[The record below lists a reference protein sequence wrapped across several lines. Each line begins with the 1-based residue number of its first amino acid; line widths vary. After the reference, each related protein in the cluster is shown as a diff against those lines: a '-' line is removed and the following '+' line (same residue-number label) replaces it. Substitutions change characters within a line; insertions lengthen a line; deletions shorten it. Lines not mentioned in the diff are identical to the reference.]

1 MSPPEAAPGMVV
13 RPAPDFQAM
22 IAQASA
28 EGTDVMEAVTAFSR
42 GKVQGAAG
50 EGYKIDDFGIPGM
63 VYADGPA
70 GLRINPTRR
79 GDNNEY
85 YCTAFPT
92 GAVLAASF
100 DQDLVFEITR
110 AMGEEVREYGVDILL
125 APAINIHRN
134 PLCGRNF
141 EYFSEDPLLAGKMAS
156 AYV

>member
-1 MSPPEAAPGMVV
+1 MTVITTALASLMSILSLSTPVFPILGPNNIQEIIRSMTLEQKASMVVGTNRGFMSPPEAAPGMVV

-28 EGTDVMEAVTAFSR
+28 EGTDVTEAVTAFSR

-70 GLRINPTRR
+70 GLRIDPTRR
-79 GDNNEY
+79 GDDNEY

-92 GAVLAASF
+92 GAVLAAS
-100 DQDLVFEITR
+100 
-110 AMGEEVREYGVDILL
+110 
-125 APAINIHRN
+125 
-134 PLCGRNF
+134 
-141 EYFSEDPLLAGKMAS
+141 
-156 AYV
+156 